1 MIYLHLYFLIT
12 SLYLKILN
20 INFIYQHT
28 NINSIYITN
37 IFSFSVGNK
46 ILSVG
51 RRGFRGGKSHT
62 SPRKDKLPLQ
72 QFGTITS
79 TNKAISTFNYRS
91 CSRDLFF
98 ASFPASGSS
107 NPSSC
112 RVCTPWE
119 NIYQFPSF
127 EKIASL
133 FGLVFPQKEYLQ

>member
-28 NINSIYITN
+28 NIHSIYITN

-62 SPRKDKLPLQ
+62 SPRKDKLQ
-72 QFGTITS
+72 VRTKQFLHSIIALVRVIFS
-79 TNKAISTFNYRS
+79 
-91 CSRDLFF
+91 LP
-98 ASFPASGSS
+98 SFPASGSS

-112 RVCTPWE
+112 LVCNLWE

-127 EKIASL
+127 EKIVSL
-133 FGLVFPQKEYLQ
+133 SGLVFPQKAYLQ

>member
-98 ASFPASGSS
+98 AQLSSKWIIKSFFLPGVKSLGKYLS
-107 NPSSC
+107 
-112 RVCTPWE
+112 
-119 NIYQFPSF
+119 ISF
-127 EKIASL
+127 I
-133 FGLVFPQKEYLQ
+133 